1 VLLATNIMDKKSQV
15 LIIEP
20 PIELTF
26 TGPFTQAV
34 SSYMKLKNPSDRKVC
49 FKIKT
54 TAPKRY
60 CVKPNSGVVD
70 PNSEVQI
77 AVSLQP
83 FDYDP
88 LEKNKHKFMVQ
99 SMFAPEGEI
108 NQDTLWKEIG
118 QEELM
123 DSKLKCVFAMP
134 AGQEQEQNNVEQ
146 EPKFA
151 EPAVRVQQATPP
163 APVAAAKPTDSPDQ
177 MSAAVGEI
185 KKLNDSLS
193 QLRQENIVL
202 KEETLRLK
210 RIAAA
215 SDKPLDSP
223 SYSSTTVTAVGPQT
237 EVLPTTHI
245 YAALIILV
253 LGVML
258 GKFFL

>member
-1 VLLATNIMDKKSQV
+1 MSKKEQV
-15 LIIEP
+15 LIIDP

-70 PNSEVQI
+70 PNTEVQI

-83 FDYDP
+83 FEYDP
-88 LEKNKHKFMVQ
+88 AEKNKHKFMVQ
-99 SMFAPEGEI
+99 SMFAPDGEI
-108 NQDTLWKEIG
+108 NQDTLWKEID
-118 QEELM
+118 QNELM
-123 DSKLKCVFAMP
+123 DSKLRCVFAMP
-134 AGQEQEQNNVEQ
+134 PASQEVNSMEEPSYENKYEVKSSSVTSPVPQPVKADDPGQM
-146 EPKFA
+146 
-151 EPAVRVQQATPP
+151 T
-163 APVAAAKPTDSPDQ
+163 
-177 MSAAVGEI
+177 AAVGEI
-185 KKLNDSLS
+185 KKLNEQLS

-215 SDKPLDSP
+215 SDKPHDTP

>member
-1 VLLATNIMDKKSQV
+1 MERKSQV
-15 LIIEP
+15 LLIEP
-20 PIELTF
+20 PNELTF

-88 LEKNKHKFMVQ
+88 TEKNKHKFMVQ

-108 NQDTLWKEIG
+108 NQDTLWKEIN
-118 QEELM
+118 QDELM

-134 AGQEQEQNNVEQ
+134 AGQEQSNGLEQNKNNSLS
-146 EPKFA
+146 EPTI
-151 EPAVRVQQATPP
+151 RVQQPSPP
-163 APVAAAKPTDSPDQ
+163 AP
-177 MSAAVGEI
+177 SAATKDDRPEEMTAAVTEI
-185 KKLNDSLS
+185 KKLNDHMG
-193 QLRQENIVL
+193 QLRQENIML

-215 SDKPLDSP
+215 SEKPMDSP
-223 SYSSTTVTAVGPQT
+223 SYSSTTVTAVGPQA

>member
-1 VLLATNIMDKKSQV
+1 MSKKEQV

-70 PNSEVQI
+70 PNTEVAI

-83 FDYDP
+83 FEYDP
-88 LEKNKHKFMVQ
+88 AEKNKHKFMVQ
-99 SMFAPEGEI
+99 SMFAPDGEI
-108 NQDTLWKEIG
+108 NQDTLWKEID
-118 QEELM
+118 QNDLM
-123 DSKLKCVFAMP
+123 DSKLRCVFAMP
-134 AGQEQEQNNVEQ
+134 AGQEQNNTE
-146 EPKFA
+146 EPKF
-151 EPAVRVQQATPP
+151 ENSRSQVVAT
-163 APVAAAKPTDSPDQ
+163 PVAAAKAEPDQ
-177 MSAAVGEI
+177 MSAAVVEI
-185 KKLNDSLS
+185 KKLNDQLS

-215 SDKPLDSP
+215 SDKPHDSP
-223 SYSSTTVTAVGPQT
+223 SYSSTTVTAVNPST
-237 EVLPTTHI
+237 STDVLPTTHI

>member
-1 VLLATNIMDKKSQV
+1 MSKKEQI

-34 SSYMKLKNPSDRKVC
+34 SSYMKLKNPSDQKVC

-70 PNSEVQI
+70 PNTEVQI

-83 FDYDP
+83 FEYDP
-88 LEKNKHKFMVQ
+88 AEKNKHKFMVQ
-99 SMFAPEGEI
+99 SMFAPDGEI
-108 NQDTLWKEIG
+108 NQDTLWKEID
-118 QEELM
+118 QNELM
-123 DSKLKCVFAMP
+123 DSKLRCVFAMP
-134 AGQEQEQNNVEQ
+134 VNQELNNSME
-146 EPKFA
+146 EPQYENNTSSVASPVPQPIKNE
-151 EPAVRVQQATPP
+151 EPA
-163 APVAAAKPTDSPDQ
+163 Q
-177 MSAAVGEI
+177 MTAAVGEI
-185 KKLNDSLS
+185 KKLNEKLS

-215 SDKPLDSP
+215 SDKPNDTP
-223 SYSSTTVTAVGPQT
+223 SYTSTTVTAVGPQT

>member
-1 VLLATNIMDKKSQV
+1 MSKKEQV

-70 PNSEVQI
+70 PNTEVAI
-77 AVSLQP
+77 VVSLQP
-83 FDYDP
+83 FEYDP
-88 LEKNKHKFMVQ
+88 AEKNKHKFMVQ
-99 SMFAPEGEI
+99 SMFAPDGEI
-108 NQDTLWKEIG
+108 NQDTLWREID
-118 QEELM
+118 QNDLM
-123 DSKLKCVFAMP
+123 DSKLRCVFAMP
-134 AGQEQEQNNVEQ
+134 AGQEQNNTE
-146 EPKFA
+146 EPF
-151 EPAVRVQQATPP
+151 ENSRSQVVAT
-163 APVAAAKPTDSPDQ
+163 PVAAVKAETEQ
-177 MSAAVGEI
+177 MSATVVEI
-185 KKLNDSLS
+185 KKLNDQIS

-215 SDKPLDSP
+215 SNKPQDSP
-223 SYSSTTVTAVGPQT
+223 SYSSTIVTADGPST
-237 EVLPTTHI
+237 DALPTTHI

>member
-1 VLLATNIMDKKSQV
+1 MSKREQV
-15 LIIEP
+15 LVIEP
-20 PIELTF
+20 PNELTF
-26 TGPFTQAV
+26 HGPFTSAV
-34 SSYMKLKNPSDRKVC
+34 SSYMKLKNPADRKVC

-60 CVKPNSGVVD
+60 CVKPNSGVID
-70 PNSEVQI
+70 PKTEVLI

-83 FDYDP
+83 FEYDP
-88 LEKNKHKFMVQ
+88 AEKNKHKFMVQ
-99 SMFAPEGEI
+99 SMFPPDGEI
-108 NQDTLWKEIG
+108 NQDTLWKEID
-118 QEELM
+118 QNELM

-134 AGQEQEQNNVEQ
+134 PNLVEQNNIE
-146 EPKFA
+146 EPKY
-151 EPAVRVQQATPP
+151 ENTRNVVQS
-163 APVAAAKPTDSPDQ
+163 APSPKADGD
-177 MSAAVGEI
+177 MSAAVTEI
-185 KKLNDSLS
+185 KKLNDQLS

-215 SDKPLDSP
+215 SEKPTDSP
-223 SYSSTTVTAVGPQT
+223 SYSSTTVTAVGPSN
-237 EVLPTTHI
+237 EALPTTYI

>member
-1 VLLATNIMDKKSQV
+1 MDKKGQV
-15 LIIEP
+15 LVIEP

-83 FDYDP
+83 FEYDP

-118 QEELM
+118 AEELM

-151 EPAVRVQQATPP
+151 EPAARVQQATPP
-163 APVAAAKPTDSPDQ
+163 VPVAAVKPTDSSDQ